1 MQIRTILGRLMRRT
15 AAVVMSVGMAIGL
28 GATSMAA
35 GLPGHI
41 SVEIPFAFHAGR
53 TTMPSGD
60 YIVREVRDG
69 VLSIEAASGEH
80 TLVLSRGETTG
91 ESGDGTPSLVF
102 ACYGPER
109 FLSEVRS
116 GCDGTYFRVA
126 KTKSEERLA
135 KAAESPGTVLVIAAH
150 GR

>member
-1 MQIRTILGRLMRRT
+1 MMIRTILGRLTRRT
-15 AAVVMSVGMAIGL
+15 AAVVLAVGMAIGL
-28 GATSMAA
+28 GSPSLAA

-41 SVEIPFAFHAGR
+41 AVEIPFAFHAGR
-53 TTMPSGD
+53 TTMPAGD
-60 YIVREVRDG
+60 YIIREARDG
-69 VLSIEAASGEH
+69 VLSIMAASGEH

-91 ESGDGTPSLVF
+91 ESGDGIPSLVF
-102 ACYGPER
+102 ACYGPDR

-116 GCDGTYFRVA
+116 GCDGTYYRVA

-135 KAAESPGTVLVIAAH
+135 KAAESPGTVLVIAAR